1 MDNPPAYAP
10 PEGPYYMADLPYG
23 VPPPGYYGWMPSTT
37 AFPDAPPRKYNIYER
52 KTIICF
58 EFYKINTLY
67 FMFSSICL

>member
-37 AFPDAPPRKYNIYER
+37 AFPDAPPRKYNIYEC
-52 KTIICF
+52 KTHLF
-58 EFYKINTLY
+58 
-67 FMFSSICL
+67 